1 MYIEQLFR
9 ALYSV
14 QLLRVIKMFMFLV
27 PLQDLLLYLLQLVQA
42 LKYEDFEEIMTF
54 NDSIADRKDSISDTS
69 ASDKTR
75 YSVIILWIFCCY
87 YFFLYIS
94 HNSGMRMGFPW
105 PVIVFGNEI
114 FVLKEMNVNI
124 HVHVNDDFNI
134 TNVFVAYYF
143 MQDY

>member
-1 MYIEQLFR
+1 MYIVQLFR

-75 YSVIILWIFCCY
+75 YSLHFMDILLLL
-87 YFFLYIS
+87 FFFIQKS
-94 HNSGMRMGFPW
+94 
-105 PVIVFGNEI
+105 
-114 FVLKEMNVNI
+114 
-124 HVHVNDDFNI
+124 
-134 TNVFVAYYF
+134 
-143 MQDY
+143 